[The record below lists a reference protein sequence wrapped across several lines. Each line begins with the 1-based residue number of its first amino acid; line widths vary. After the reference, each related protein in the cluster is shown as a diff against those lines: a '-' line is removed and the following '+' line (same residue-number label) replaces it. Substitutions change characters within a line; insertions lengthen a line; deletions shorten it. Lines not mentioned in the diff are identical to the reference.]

1 MNEEYDLNYFLLYKK
16 KYVKIINYL
25 DGIIENLKLDN
36 DCDEDDINWFIKKRN
51 TISDKLEVC
60 LNKIKNLCVHE
71 YVNDEID
78 IDPERSQS
86 ITYCVICEH
95 TL

>member
-36 DCDEDDINWFIKKRN
+36 ECDDDINWFIQKRN
-51 TISDKLEVC
+51 TISGKLEVC